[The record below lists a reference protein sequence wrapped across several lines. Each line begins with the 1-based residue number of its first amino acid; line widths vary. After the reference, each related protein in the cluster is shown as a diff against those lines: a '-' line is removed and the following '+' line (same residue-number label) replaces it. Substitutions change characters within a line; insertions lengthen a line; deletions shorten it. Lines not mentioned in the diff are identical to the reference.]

1 MTMILP
7 VKRTLRVFGTD
18 SFELSLGWKD
28 VDGNYYDLT
37 TYTGFMRFYVS
48 KTDRTL
54 LKTITNGVTGS
65 RIVLAATFPNI
76 YVRVIDTET
85 QIGSLPDFVSAPGY
99 YVLDLAP
106 ADAELTYRLMEGNI
120 NYEL

>member
-7 VKRTLRVFGTD
+7 VKRTLKVFGTD

-37 TYTGFMRFYVS
+37 SYTGHMYFYIS

-54 LKTITNGVTGS
+54 LKTVTNGVTGS
-65 RIVLAATFPNI
+65 RIVFASVFPNI
-76 YVRVIDTET
+76 YVRIIDTET
-85 QIGSLPDFVSAPGY
+85 QIGADPDFVSAPGY
-99 YVLDLAP
+99 YVLDLSP
-106 ADAELTYRLMEGNI
+106 ADVELTYRLMEGSI